1 MQRRDK
7 TIANAH
13 SISVARCG
21 LIYAGS
27 DNLSE
32 RNFLPFPELLELENG
47 ASENSTKKTISI
59 DTAKEFLR
67 GVNSGEIP
75 YKVVS
80 AATPYMDMIL
90 ELGAK

>member
-27 DNLSE
+27 DTVTE
-32 RNFLPFPELLELENG
+32 RNFLPFPELLELDNG
-47 ASENSTKKTISI
+47 AKENSINKTISV
-59 DTAKEFLR
+59 DTAREFLR
-67 GVNSGEIP
+67 GVRTGEIP

-80 AATPYMDMIL
+80 AASPYMDKIL
-90 ELGAK
+90 ELGVK